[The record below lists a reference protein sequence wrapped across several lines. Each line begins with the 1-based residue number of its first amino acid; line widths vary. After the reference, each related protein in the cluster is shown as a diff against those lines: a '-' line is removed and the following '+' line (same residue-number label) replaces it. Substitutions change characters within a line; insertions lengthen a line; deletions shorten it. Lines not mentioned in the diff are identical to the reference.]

1 LERTVIQIDE
11 AIVIGLLVIAAIV
24 GAKRVFSR
32 GRLAR
37 QKTFRCAMDLFYY
50 ADRIAQSASS
60 MNKVAV
66 WAAAFAFTSPLQAHH
81 SAAMFDLTTPIRV
94 KGVIADVHFANPH
107 STIFIDV
114 MESGGRRV
122 RWAVENSGTLAMT
135 RQRGLG
141 EDALHAG
148 DPIEVCGF
156 APKRANPTA
165 EGLAER
171 GPPRR
176 PPWWGSADKVMTGR
190 LLILKSG
197 PAEHWSH
204 YGPLDVCRALLESD

>member
-1 LERTVIQIDE
+1 MN
-11 AIVIGLLVIAAIV
+11 
-24 GAKRVFSR
+24 K
-32 GRLAR
+32 RLA
-37 QKTFRCAMDLFYY
+37 
-50 ADRIAQSASS
+50 
-60 MNKVAV
+60 V
-66 WAAAFAFTSPLQAHH
+66 AAAALALTSPLQAHH
-81 SAAMFDLTTPIRV
+81 SAAMFDLTRPIRV
-94 KGVIADVHFANPH
+94 TGVIADVHFANPH

-114 MESGGRRV
+114 TESNGRRV

-156 APKRANPTA
+156 APKRATPTA
-165 EGLAER
+165 EELDAR
-171 GPPRR
+171 GPTRR
-176 PPWWGSADKVMTGR
+176 PPWSGSADRVMTGR

-204 YGPLDVCRALLESD
+204 YGPLDVCRALLESN

>member
-1 LERTVIQIDE
+1 MKQLAVCT
-11 AIVIGLLVIAAIV
+11 AA
-24 GAKRVFSR
+24 
-32 GRLAR
+32 L
-37 QKTFRCAMDLFYY
+37 
-50 ADRIAQSASS
+50 
-60 MNKVAV
+60 
-66 WAAAFAFTSPLQAHH
+66 AFTSPLGAHH
-81 SAAMFDLTTPIRV
+81 SAAMFDLAKPIRIT
-94 KGVIADVHFANPH
+94 GVIADLHFANPH

-114 MESGGRRV
+114 AESNGRRV

-141 EDALHAG
+141 DNALHVG
-148 DPIEVCGF
+148 DPIEACGF

-165 EGLAER
+165 EELAER

-204 YGPLDVCRALLESD
+204 YGPLDVCKTLLESN